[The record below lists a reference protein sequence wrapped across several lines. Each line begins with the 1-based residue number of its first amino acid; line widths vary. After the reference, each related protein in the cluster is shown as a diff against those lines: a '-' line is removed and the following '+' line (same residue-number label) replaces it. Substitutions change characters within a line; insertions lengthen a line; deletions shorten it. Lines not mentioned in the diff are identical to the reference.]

1 VTENYPELDPLVKAL
16 TADGTA
22 DELAGEQAA
31 VAMFS
36 AQRATRPRHW
46 FVPSVGMGAAAAVVV
61 AALAGGAYAA
71 VLPAS
76 IQHIAHRVL
85 ARIGVPDTRPLG
97 SPSAPSPLTERS
109 SAVTRSAG
117 PVASSA
123 AARPS
128 ALPGPVRPGPPVLL
142 GALRTQI
149 TAGSAA
155 TLDGRLAPGGIPRA
169 GVLLELFELTGSRWQ
184 LAGTS
189 RTGLD
194 GTVTFTV
201 RHVTR
206 NTRFRLAE
214 PGSAR
219 RPQVL
224 SAPVLVTVLPRLTV
238 TVSGSSLPGAATVTV
253 SARSAQPGNVVVL
266 QILAGGAWR
275 DITEQQLGGT
285 RQARFTVAVDEGQYY
300 RVVLLATNAHAGA
313 ISPQVHEPRGNPQS
327 ARSRRQQ

>member
-1 VTENYPELDPLVKAL
+1 VTEDYPELDPLVKAL
-16 TADGTA
+16 TADATA
-22 DELAGEQAA
+22 AELAGEQAA

-85 ARIGVPDTRPLG
+85 ARIGVPDTRPAG

-117 PVASSA
+117 PVASA

-128 ALPGPVRPGPPVLL
+128 ALPSPARPGPPVLL

-149 TAGSAA
+149 AAGSAA
-155 TLDGRLAPGGIPRA
+155 TLDGRLAPGGIPSA
-169 GVLLELFELTGSRWQ
+169 GVLVELLELTGSRWH

-194 GTVTFTV
+194 GAVTFTV

-214 PGSAR
+214 PGSAQ

-224 SAPVLVTVLPRLTV
+224 SPPVLVTVVPRLTV

-253 SARSAQPGNVVVL
+253 SARSGRPGDVVVL

-300 RVVLLATNAHAGA
+300 RLVLLATNVHAGA
-313 ISPQVHEPRGNPQS
+313 VSPQVQPRGNPQS